1 MLGLFVRG
9 QPPLRMPKGPAREA
23 TVMQG
28 ALRNEAKCWNP
39 NDIWMQQ
46 SLYTTDTGSWL
57 AKNWGVKREEEVA
70 DETHRSPHHRSVL
83 FLTQLSGTP
92 AFTCKSVFHPH
103 SVCFKNDCCWL
114 QWSWGRP
121 ALLTNQVS
129 QVLLKDTIKEGEKT
143 QHSERQGFKE
153 VSRRPK
159 YYVLLHQFYPSS
171 RLLCFSSSPGH
182 KHYVCAY
189 HKGNCLGILRSVT
202 NQWRRLTFFSTVV
215 RKPSTKLGS
224 KKPKL

>member
-1 MLGLFVRG
+1 MTCKKLRG
-9 QPPLRMPKGPAREA
+9 EDGRGGGRWDTQVTSSHKCPL
-23 TVMQG
+23 
-28 ALRNEAKCWNP
+28 
-39 NDIWMQQ
+39 
-46 SLYTTDTGSWL
+46 LYTVVRDINLHMQVT
-57 AKNWGVKREEEVA
+57 
-70 DETHRSPHHRSVL
+70 
-83 FLTQLSGTP
+83 
-92 AFTCKSVFHPH
+92 VFHPH

-114 QWSWGRP
+114 QWSWGHP

-143 QHSERQGFKE
+143 QHSKRQGFKE

-171 RLLCFSSSPGH
+171 RLLYFSSSPGH

-224 KKPKL
+224 KKSKL